1 MKGML
6 LRHTNLPAN
15 QPFGKYTKGAM
26 LQIERHRELVV
37 EEPALGGPD
46 GREAPHAPLSDGA
59 LVVLLRE
66 QPDIG
71 AAQLYDR
78 YGRLVYSVALRILHD
93 HGAAE
98 EVTQDVFVRC
108 WRSID
113 RYQPERV
120 RLVSWLLAIAHHR
133 AIDELRSRRGK
144 SQRREISADQLHLV
158 SADDP
163 PFDDLLL
170 RGEIRVALAALPQPQ
185 REVIEQ
191 IFWGGL
197 TCREAAAQLTVPLGT
212 VHTRLRLGMN
222 KLRGLLGQLF
232 GEETNY

>member
-1 MKGML
+1 MN
-6 LRHTNLPAN
+6 NLMIRP
-15 QPFGKYTKGAM
+15 PTTPED
-26 LQIERHRELVV
+26 IELVQQ
-37 EEPALGGPD
+37 
-46 GREAPHAPLSDGA
+46 
-59 LVVLLRE
+59 LRE
-66 QPDIG
+66 QPGIG
-71 AAQLYDR
+71 VARLYDR
-78 YGRLVYSVALRILHD
+78 YGRLVYSVALRILQD

-108 WRSID
+108 WSGID

-144 SQRREISADQLHLV
+144 SQRREISADHMYLLT
-158 SADDP
+158 ADEPAIDEA
-163 PFDDLLL
+163 LL

-185 REVIEQ
+185 REAIEL

-197 TCREAAAQLTVPLGT
+197 TRREAAAQLSVPLGT
-212 VHTRLRLGMN
+212 VHTRLRLGMD

-232 GEETNY
+232 GEDTNY

>member
-1 MKGML
+1 L
-6 LRHTNLPAN
+6 NN
-15 QPFGKYTKGAM
+15 QMIRPLTTP
-26 LQIERHRELVV
+26 EDVELVQQ
-37 EEPALGGPD
+37 
-46 GREAPHAPLSDGA
+46 
-59 LVVLLRE
+59 LRE
-66 QPDIG
+66 HPGIG
-71 AAQLYDR
+71 VARLYDR
-78 YGRLVYSVALRILHD
+78 YGRLVYSVALRILQD

-108 WRSID
+108 GSSID

-133 AIDELRSRRGK
+133 AIDELRSRRSK
-144 SQRREISADQLHLV
+144 SRRREISADHMHLLT
-158 SADDP
+158 ADEP
-163 PFDDLLL
+163 ALDDALL

-185 REVIEQ
+185 REVIEL

-197 TCREAAAQLTVPLGT
+197 TRREAAAQLSVPLGT
-212 VHTRLRLGMN
+212 VHTRLRRGMD